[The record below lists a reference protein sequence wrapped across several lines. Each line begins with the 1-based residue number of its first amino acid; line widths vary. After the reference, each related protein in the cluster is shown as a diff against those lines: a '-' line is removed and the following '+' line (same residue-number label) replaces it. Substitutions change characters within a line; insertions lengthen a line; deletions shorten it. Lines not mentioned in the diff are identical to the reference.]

1 MLTLD
6 QVFSMAGTQSVSLV
20 RDGEIYY
27 MVFNSKLNIIT
38 VEMMQQMSD
47 VIDLVESSEGPGVL
61 VTLSSSK
68 IFCAGFDLK
77 HWGSNPFNM
86 DI

>member
-6 QVFSMAGTQSVSLV
+6 QVFSMAGTQSVALV
-20 RDGEIYY
+20 RDGDIYY

-38 VEMMQQMSD
+38 MEMMQQMSD
-47 VIDLVESSEGPGVL
+47 VIDLVEKSEGPGVL

-77 HWGSNPFNM
+77 HWGNNPFNM